1 MTILNERKKG
11 NKEITTNC
19 ARRQR
24 QFENQGKLL
33 IMVENQSLL
42 LEHKGDAVSSIV
54 KYRL

>member
-33 IMVENQSLL
+33 IIVENQSLL